1 MQKIFLSLIIILQ
14 FQIVTA
20 QVLVSQEPRH
30 HPVFEN
36 EQVRILN
43 VILPPGDT
51 TLYHIH
57 NTPSVFIPFTKTRT
71 GSQKLDEAAGEGTS
85 TAGAVWFENLSPP
98 AIKIHRVWNL
108 DTSDFHVIDVELLQR
123 SAGKLGRPLRKNNL
137 SIVIDTPWVR
147 VYKLHLQKQ
156 ELFESENLGSNYLLV
171 GLQKSNVKL
180 TGNKGTSDLHLQ
192 PGWFQWIRKGEFFS
206 LLNTTNGNIGIILME
221 LP

>member
-1 MQKIFLSLIIILQ
+1 MQKIFLSILIILH
-14 FQIVTA
+14 FQIIAA

-57 NTPSVFIPFTKTRT
+57 NTPSVFIPFTKTLT
-71 GSQKLDEAAGEGTS
+71 GSQKLDESPGEGTS

-108 DTSDFHVIDVELLQR
+108 DTSDFHVIDVELLQS
-123 SAGKLGRPLRKNNL
+123 SAGKPGRAIRKNNL
-137 SIVIDTPWVR
+137 AIVIDTPWVR

-156 ELFESENLGSNYLLV
+156 ELFESENLGSSYLLV
-171 GLQKSNVKL
+171 GLQESTVKF
-180 TGNKGTSDLHLQ
+180 TGNKSNGDLHIQ
-192 PGWFQWIRKGEFFS
+192 TGWFQWIKKGEFFS
-206 LLNTTNGNIGIILME
+206 LSNTTDESIEFILME